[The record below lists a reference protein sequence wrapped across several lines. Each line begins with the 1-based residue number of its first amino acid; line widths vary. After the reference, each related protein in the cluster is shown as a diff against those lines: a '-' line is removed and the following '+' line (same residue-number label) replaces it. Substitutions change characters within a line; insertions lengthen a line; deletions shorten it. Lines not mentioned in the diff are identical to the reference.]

1 MHNKKIGI
9 WGLGIVGKSIL
20 KYVTQFTNQIQLM
33 DQHPTDSSVIEQS
46 PESITQFLQHNDI
59 IFASPGI
66 RLHDYQN
73 FAHKF
78 LCELDIFAQ
87 QFHGQTIA
95 ITGTVG
101 KTTITHLL
109 ATSIPRALAA
119 GNIGHAM
126 LNVLDAPPSTVILE
140 LSSYQLHYTTTFA
153 PDIAIWTNFY
163 PNHLD
168 HHADEQEYFSA
179 KCNILRHQTKNQIAL
194 LPYDLIEKIEQS
206 IKPRAQ
212 IYLFYEDIPKTTPYP
227 TLFTHNNQLL
237 LKHNNQ
243 TTLIFDNFHQLPDI
257 TFAQNWIIILATLH
271 LRNIPFDNFLQ
282 FAQNLKPQEHRLEFV
297 KTCHGVQIYNDSKST
312 VWQAT
317 KQAVDKFVNQR
328 IALFLGGLSKGTDRT
343 PLIAHLTNK
352 NITVFA
358 FGKESEIIS
367 NLCKKFQIAHESA
380 PTLQD
385 ALTAY
390 QEQQTNFDILLFSPA
405 GASFDLFKN
414 FEDRGTQFKKMIED
428 LL

>member
-1 MHNKKIGI
+1 M
-9 WGLGIVGKSIL
+9 
-20 KYVTQFTNQIQLM
+20 
-33 DQHPTDSSVIEQS
+33 
-46 PESITQFLQHNDI
+46 
-59 IFASPGI
+59 
-66 RLHDYQN
+66 
-73 FAHKF
+73 
-78 LCELDIFAQ
+78 
-87 QFHGQTIA
+87 
-95 ITGTVG
+95 
-101 KTTITHLL
+101 
-109 ATSIPRALAA
+109 
-119 GNIGHAM
+119 
-126 LNVLDAPPSTVILE
+126 
-140 LSSYQLHYTTTFA
+140 
-153 PDIAIWTNFY
+153 
-163 PNHLD
+163 
-168 HHADEQEYFSA
+168 
-179 KCNILRHQTKNQIAL
+179 
-194 LPYDLIEKIEQS
+194 
-206 IKPRAQ
+206 
-212 IYLFYEDIPKTTPYP
+212 
-227 TLFTHNNQLL
+227 
-237 LKHNNQ
+237 
-243 TTLIFDNFHQLPDI
+243 
-257 TFAQNWIIILATLH
+257 H